1 MAWGRSRTREQ
12 DIAAFAAWLDDLV
25 AAHERMSAD
34 EYLFELLNAPEC
46 GGIGRR
52 AREMVA
58 SLPGGVAVS
67 AATVATLIDRLD
79 RELASARFSTVA
91 QQVKQRLGAS

>member
-1 MAWGRSRTREQ
+1 MTWGRSRIREQ
-12 DIAAFAAWLDDLV
+12 DIDAFSTWLDDV
-25 AAHERMSAD
+25 IGTRGPMAAD

-67 AATVATLIDRLD
+67 VATVATLIDRLD
-79 RELASARFSTVA
+79 RELASECFSRSARR
-91 QQVKQRLGAS
+91 VKQRLDAS